1 MQVAFADP
9 GWDPEGN
16 CYLNNYNDYEFNAS
30 ITAKVYF
37 DKPVAIG
44 EHPQFLDELDKVL
57 TKISNAE
64 ENLKTLSKHFDD
76 SVDDD
81 DIPF

>member
-1 MQVAFADP
+1 MQEILKALKKMYEAEIDIAKATIQV
-9 GWDPEGN
+9 
-16 CYLNNYNDYEFNAS
+16 YL
-30 ITAKVYF
+30 
-37 DKPVAIG
+37 DKPAGIG

-64 ENLKTLSKHFDD
+64 ENLKTLSKHFDN

>member
-1 MQVAFADP
+1 M
-9 GWDPEGN
+9 
-16 CYLNNYNDYEFNAS
+16 
-30 ITAKVYF
+30 YF

-44 EHPQFLDELDKVL
+44 EHPQFLDELNKVL
-57 TKISNAE
+57 TNISNAE

>member
-1 MQVAFADP
+1 MMLKEPLLILQDWV
-9 GWDPEGN
+9 
-16 CYLNNYNDYEFNAS
+16 
-30 ITAKVYF
+30 IV
-37 DKPVAIG
+37 
-44 EHPQFLDELDKVL
+44 ELDKVL
-57 TKISNAE
+57 TNISNAE

>member
-1 MQVAFADP
+1 MRDLFLDA
-9 GWDPEGN
+9 
-16 CYLNNYNDYEFNAS
+16 LKRKYEAE
-30 ITAKVYF
+30 IAAGKATAKVYF

-64 ENLKTLSKHFDD
+64 ENLKTLSKHFDN

-81 DIPF
+81 DLPF

>member
-1 MQVAFADP
+1 MR
-9 GWDPEGN
+9 
-16 CYLNNYNDYEFNAS
+16 YLFLDALKRKYEAE
-30 ITAKVYF
+30 IAAGKATARVYLE
-37 DKPVAIG
+37 KPVAIG

-64 ENLKTLSKHFDD
+64 ENLKTLSKYFDKIN
-76 SVDDD
+76 DD

>member
-1 MQVAFADP
+1 MGQVKQAILELEDFVA
-9 GWDPEGN
+9 GCLREGRT
-16 CYLNNYNDYEFNAS
+16 LNQT
-30 ITAKVYF
+30 IR
-37 DKPVAIG
+37 
-44 EHPQFLDELDKVL
+44 DEVL

-64 ENLKTLSKHFDD
+64 ENLKTLSKHFDN

>member
-1 MQVAFADP
+1 MRESFIEALKRKYEAEIAAGKATARV
-9 GWDPEGN
+9 
-16 CYLNNYNDYEFNAS
+16 YLE
-30 ITAKVYF
+30 
-37 DKPVAIG
+37 KPVAIG

-64 ENLKTLSKHFDD
+64 ENLKTLSKYFDK
-76 SVDDD
+76 VNDD

>member
-1 MQVAFADP
+1 MITEKRNIKELIEKEAP
-9 GWDPEGN
+9 NLNNLLDPE
-16 CYLNNYNDYEFNAS
+16 DV
-30 ITAKVYF
+30 K
-37 DKPVAIG
+37 
-44 EHPQFLDELDKVL
+44 QFKVL

-64 ENLKTLSKHFDD
+64 ENLKTLSKHFDE

>member
-1 MQVAFADP
+1 MKDVFVSALKKKYEAEVDVAKAT
-9 GWDPEGN
+9 
-16 CYLNNYNDYEFNAS
+16 
-30 ITAKVYF
+30 IQVYF
-37 DKPVAIG
+37 DKPVGIG

-57 TKISNAE
+57 TNIANAE
-64 ENLKTLSKHFDD
+64 ENLKTLSKYFDD

>member
-1 MQVAFADP
+1 MRESFIEALK
-9 GWDPEGN
+9 
-16 CYLNNYNDYEFNAS
+16 CKYEAE
-30 ITAKVYF
+30 IAAGKATAKVYF

-64 ENLKTLSKHFDD
+64 ENLKTLSKHFDN

>member
-1 MQVAFADP
+1 MRDLFIDA
-9 GWDPEGN
+9 
-16 CYLNNYNDYEFNAS
+16 LKRKYEAE
-30 ITAKVYF
+30 IAAGKATAKVYF

-64 ENLKTLSKHFDD
+64 ENLKTLDKYLNNR
-76 SVDDD
+76 
-81 DIPF
+81 I